1 LPVKSGLDHLSEDIS
16 RLRRASG
23 VLAVTNHTAV
33 SSKLTH
39 LTEILNSKLG
49 DAFKGA
55 VSPEH
60 GMYGQAREGEPT
72 VDEVDILTRKPV
84 YSWYTDKPG
93 FKGEWFRGVD
103 TVVYDIQDGGVRYHT
118 HLFVL
123 RSALEYCAAHGL
135 RLVVLDRPN
144 PIGGLKLGGNIP
156 GRTSIVCAWRI
167 PVRYAL
173 TVGELALLMRSE
185 MGSKVELEVVP
196 LEGWRREMW
205 YDETGMLWLPL
216 SPNTPTLTTST
227 LYPGTCLFEGT
238 ELSVGR
244 GTTTPFEVVG
254 APWLDG
260 VELAHRFNSL
270 GLSNVKCRPIMFTPR
285 YSKYA
290 NQRCGGV
297 HIHVLE
303 REEFDPILTAL
314 HLLHI
319 LVDNYGAERVFGEGW
334 KHFDLLAGSDSLRK
348 TISEGAQPEDII
360 DAWRKDLELYQER
373 VEKHKLYA

>member
-1 LPVKSGLDHLSEDIS
+1 MPVKSGLDRLAEDVEA
-16 RLRRASG
+16 LRRASG

-39 LTEILNSKLG
+39 LTELLHSKLG
-49 DAFKGA
+49 PSFKGA

-60 GMYGQAREGEPT
+60 GMYGQAREGEPM
-72 VDEVDILTRKPV
+72 VDDVDILTHKPV

-93 FKGEWFRGVD
+93 FKEEWFRGVD

-118 HLFVL
+118 HLYVL
-123 RSALEYCAAHGL
+123 RSTIEYCGSHGL

-144 PIGGLKLGGNIP
+144 PIGGVRLGGNLP
-156 GRTSIVCAWRI
+156 ENTSIVCAWRI

-173 TVGELALLMRSE
+173 TVGELALLMQSE

-196 LEGWRREMW
+196 LEGWRRGMW
-205 YDETGMLWLPL
+205 YDETGMVWLPL

-227 LYPGTCLFEGT
+227 IYPGTCLFEGT

-244 GTTTPFEVVG
+244 GTTTPFEVIG

-260 VELAHRFNSL
+260 VELARRFNSL
-270 GLSNVKCRPIMFTPR
+270 GLSGVKCRPIIFTPR
-285 YSKYA
+285 YSRYTDEK
-290 NQRCGGV
+290 CGGV
-297 HIHVLE
+297 HIHVLR
-303 REEFDPILTAL
+303 REDFDPLLTAL

-319 LVDNYGAERVFGEGW
+319 LANVYGVERVFGERW
-334 KHFDLLAGSDSLRK
+334 KHFDLLAGTQSLRK
-348 TISEGAQPEDII
+348 MVYERTPPESIVDM
-360 DAWRKDLELYQER
+360 WSRDLELFQKR
-373 VEKHKLYA
+373 AEKHKLYL